1 MVTARAAATSPMPT
15 PRRGPTGRGKK
26 GEFPPG
32 PRGVPLLGVAIGFSS
47 NPLDRMMEWART
59 YGDVV
64 HWRVPRAHLF
74 LVAHPDDIASVL
86 VGDHAQYM
94 KDDLTHELSRFVG
107 RGLLTSEGSF
117 WRRQR
122 RIAAPSFQPRHIAGF
137 ADTMVARTQQAIE
150 RWPARSQRDVHADMM
165 HLTLDIVLATLFG
178 EAQVPDVAAVG
189 EIVGTLMAGFQ
200 ANYLTWR
207 RMLPSWVNR
216 ESFAKLDGAR
226 QRLDAILYDIIRARR
241 AERRDRDDVLGRLLA
256 AQDEDGSRMTDL
268 QLRDEVATL
277 FLAGHETTAL
287 ALSFALDLLARHP
300 EQAAVLK
307 AEVDRVLAGRTARL
321 EDFAKLVYTDAVVRE
336 SMRLYPPAYAI
347 GREALADREIAGWV
361 VPRGAQV
368 LVPQWVVH
376 RDARWFAEPDAFRPE
391 RWLDGLAD
399 RLPRFAY
406 FPFGGGARVCV
417 GNHFAMLEAVLALAT
432 IAQHVRVR
440 PDGEHTVQLSP
451 SVTLRPKDGVRLV
464 VERVTLLAQPGS
476 Q

>member
-1 MVTARAAATSPMPT
+1 MTAATPMPT
-15 PRRGPTGRGKK
+15 PRRGPTGHGKK

-32 PRGVPLLGVAIGFSS
+32 PPGLPFIGVAVGFSAD
-47 NPLDRMMEWART
+47 PLQRMTEWTRE

-94 KDDLTHELSRFVG
+94 KDDLTHELARFVG

-122 RIAAPSFQPRHIAGF
+122 RIAAPSFQPRHISGF
-137 ADTMVARTQQAIE
+137 ADTMVARTLAAVD
-150 RWPARSQRDVHADMM
+150 RWPASSHRDVHADMM
-165 HLTLDIVLATLFG
+165 HLTLDIVLDTLFG
-178 EAQVPDVAAVG
+178 EAQVPSETEVG
-189 EIVGTLMAGFQ
+189 EIVGLLMAGFQ
-200 ANYLTWR
+200 SNYLTWR
-207 RMLPSWVNR
+207 RMLPDWVNR
-216 ESFAKLDGAR
+216 AQFDSLDRAR
-226 QRLDAILYDIIRARR
+226 ERLDAILYGIIRARR
-241 AERRDRDDVLGRLLA
+241 EERRDRDDVLGRLIA
-256 AQDEDGSRMTDL
+256 ARDEDGSRMTDR

-287 ALSFALDLLARHP
+287 ALSFALDLLARNP
-300 EQAAVLK
+300 AAAETLE
-307 AEVDRVLAGRTARL
+307 AEVDRVLGKRTARL
-321 EDFAKLVYTDAVVRE
+321 QDVAALAYTDAVVRE

-347 GREALADREIAGWV
+347 GREALEDREVAGWV
-361 VPRGAQV
+361 IPRGAQV

-376 RDARWFAEPDAFRPE
+376 RDARWFADPDAFRPE
-391 RWLDGLAD
+391 RWLDGLEA

-432 IAQHVRVR
+432 IAQHARVHPSGDAR
-440 PDGEHTVQLSP
+440 IELSP
-451 SVTLRPKDGVRLV
+451 SVTLRPKAGVYLAI
-464 VERVTLLAQPGS
+464 ERRR
-476 Q
+476 

>member
-1 MVTARAAATSPMPT
+1 MPT
-15 PRRGPTGRGKK
+15 PRRGPVGRGQR

-32 PRGVPLLGVAIGFSS
+32 PRGLPFIGVAVGFSAD
-47 NPLDRMMEWART
+47 PLERMMEWSRT
-59 YGDVV
+59 YGDIV
-64 HWRVPRAHLF
+64 HWRVPRAHLY
-74 LVAHPDDIASVL
+74 LVAHPDDIATVL

-137 ADTMVARTQQAIE
+137 ADTMVARTREAID
-150 RWPARSQRDVHADMM
+150 RWPPVSHRDVHADMM
-165 HLTLDIVLATLFG
+165 RLTLDIVLDTLFG
-178 EAQVPDVAAVG
+178 SAQVPNQAEVG
-189 EIVGTLMAGFQ
+189 EIVGLLMAGFQ
-200 ANYLTWR
+200 SNYLTWR
-207 RMLPSWVNR
+207 RMLPNWVSR
-216 ESFAKLDGAR
+216 ESFATIDRAR
-226 QRLDAILYDIIRARR
+226 GRLDEILYGIIRTRR
-241 AERRDRDDVLGRLLA
+241 AEARDLDDVLGRLLA
-256 AQDEDGSRMTDL
+256 AQDDDGSRMTDL

-300 EQAAVLK
+300 EAAATLR
-307 AEVDRVLAGRTARL
+307 AEVDRVLGTRTARL
-321 EDFAKLVYTDAVVRE
+321 DDVPALVYADAVMRE

-347 GREALADREIAGWV
+347 GREALVEREIAGWV
-361 VPRGAQV
+361 IPRGAQV

-376 RDARWFAEPDAFRPE
+376 RDARWFEDPEAFRPE
-391 RWLDGLAD
+391 RWLGNLAE

-406 FPFGGGARVCV
+406 FPFGGGMRVCV

-440 PDGEHTVQLSP
+440 PDGEHHVELSP
-451 SVTLRPKDGVRLV
+451 SVTLRPKAGVRLI
-464 VERVTLLAQPGS
+464 VEHVAREAARG
-476 Q
+476 

>member
-1 MVTARAAATSPMPT
+1 MPT
-15 PRRGPTGRGKK
+15 PRRGSIGRGKK

-32 PRGVPLLGVAIGFSS
+32 PPGLPFLGVAVGFSAD
-47 NPLDRMMEWART
+47 PLERMTYWARE

-74 LVAHPDDIASVL
+74 LVVHPDDIAAVL

-122 RIAAPSFQPRHIAGF
+122 RIAAPSFQPRHIAAF
-137 ADTMVARTQQAIE
+137 ADTMVARTLQTID
-150 RWPARSQRDVHADMM
+150 RWPARSARDVHTDMM
-165 HLTLDIVLATLFG
+165 HLTLDIVLDTLFG
-178 EAQVPDVAAVG
+178 EAQVPDQAEVG
-189 EIVGTLMAGFQ
+189 EIVGMLMAGFQ
-200 ANYLTWR
+200 ASYLSWR
-207 RMLPSWVNR
+207 RMLPGWMNKER
-216 ESFAKLDGAR
+216 FAALDRAR
-226 QRLDAILYDIIRARR
+226 ARLDAILFEIIRARR
-241 AERRDRDDVLGRLLA
+241 AEHRDRDDVLGRLLA
-256 AQDEDGSRMTDL
+256 AQDEDGSRMTDP

-287 ALSFALDLLARHP
+287 ALSYALDLLARHP
-300 EQAAVLK
+300 EQAATL
-307 AEVDRVLAGRTARL
+307 ASEAARVLGGRAARL
-321 EDFAKLVYTDAVVRE
+321 ADVPALVYADAVVRE
-336 SMRLYPPAYAI
+336 SMRLFPPAYAI
-347 GREALADREIAGWV
+347 GREALEDREIAGWV

-376 RDARWFAEPDAFRPE
+376 RDARWFVAPDDFRPE

-432 IAQHVRVR
+432 LAQHVRVR
-440 PDGEHTVQLSP
+440 PDGDRRVALSP

-464 VERVTLLAQPGS
+464 VERIG
-476 Q
+476 